1 MNKNAKQMIL
11 RVTVLLVVLITRFYF
26 LSAQT
31 ENNGV
36 IQGRVFNSK
45 NNEPVPFANVVIWN
59 TTSGAS
65 SDFDG
70 NFLFTGVKPGMVE
83 IRVSAVGFRTYISNQ
98 LMVTNARTL
107 YLEVPLEETTVDID
121 EVVVTASPFR
131 MREES
136 PVSMRRIGVSEIE
149 KSPGGNRDISR
160 VLQSFPGVAS
170 TPAFRND
177 LIVRGGGP
185 SENRFYLDDVEIP
198 NLNHFATQGAS
209 GGPVGIINVDFI
221 REVEFY
227 SGAFP
232 ANKGNALSS
241 ILDMRQIDGNPEQ
254 LQFRGAVG
262 ASDLALTLDGPMT
275 PNTTFIFSARR
286 SYLQF
291 LFDVIGLPFLPT
303 YNDFQFKSR
312 TRIDE
317 KREFSIVGLGAIDQF
332 RLNLN
337 ANETEEQRYIL
348 DYLPINEQW
357 NYTIGAV
364 YKRYRE
370 NSYDTWVMS
379 RNYLNNSAYK
389 YRNNDSEDIRTI
401 DYESAEIENKFRLEN
416 TSRRFTNTKIT
427 TGLGFEYAK
436 YTNSTLNTRFFGGQ
450 PVLLDYDSFLDF
462 FKWNLF
468 GQVSRDML
476 DDRLVLSLGLRA
488 DANSYSSSMSN
499 LIDQVSP
506 RFSASYTIVPKLSW
520 NFNTGRFY
528 QQPAYTTL
536 GFRNNEGVLVNR
548 ENNIRYIAADHIV
561 SGFEYRP
568 NEQSS
573 ISVEGFFKNYSDY
586 PFSVV
591 DSIPIASKGG
601 DFGVFGDEEVT
612 STSEG
617 RSYGMELL
625 ARSRDFYDFNIVLS
639 YTLVRSEFKDLVDS
653 YIPTAWDNRH
663 IVNITAQRSFPRN
676 WDAGFR
682 WRFVGGAPYTPF
694 DREKSSLIAAWDAQN
709 MAYPDLQRFNALRL
723 GSFHQLDIR
732 VDKQFFLNNWSLLLY
747 FDVQNVYNFKSDEP
761 DRLSLERDENGR
773 SVIDPA
779 DERRYLMQV
788 IRSDGQG
795 TVLPTVG
802 VIVEF

>member
-1 MNKNAKQMIL
+1 MIA
-11 RVTVLLVVLITRFYF
+11 RITIAFSLF
-26 LSAQT
+26 FAVFSFTFAQT

-36 IQGRVFNSK
+36 IRGRVFNAS

-59 TTSGAS
+59 TPIGAS

-70 NFLFTGVKPGMVE
+70 NFSFAGIKPGMVE
-83 IRVSAVGFRTYISNQ
+83 IRVSAVGFRTFISGQ

-107 YLEVPLEETTVDID
+107 YLEVPMEETTVDID
-121 EVVVTASPFR
+121 EVVVRASPFR

-136 PVSMRRIGVSEIE
+136 PVSMRRIGVAEIE

-185 SENRFYLDDVEIP
+185 SENRFYLDDIEIP

-209 GGPVGIINVDFI
+209 GGPVGIINVDFL

-232 ANKGNALSS
+232 ANRGNTLSS
-241 ILDMRQIDGNPEQ
+241 VVDMRQVDGNPEQ
-254 LQFRGAVG
+254 LQFRGAFG

-275 PNTTFIFSARR
+275 PNTTFILSARR

-337 ANETEEQRYIL
+337 ANETEEQQYIL
-348 DYLPINEQW
+348 DYLPVNEQW
-357 NYTIGAV
+357 NYAIGAV
-364 YKRYRE
+364 YKRYRD
-370 NSYDTWVMS
+370 NSYDTWVLS

-389 YRNNDSEDIRTI
+389 HRNNDTEDIRTI
-401 DYESAEIENKFRLEN
+401 DYESAEIENKFRFEN
-416 TSRRFTNTKIT
+416 TSRRFSNTKIT
-427 TGLGFEYAK
+427 SGLGFEYAK
-436 YTNSTLNTRFFGGQ
+436 YTNSTFNTLFIGGQ
-450 PVLLDYDSFLDF
+450 PLLLDYESYLDL

-468 GQVSRDML
+468 GQVSREMFGE
-476 DDRLVLSLGLRA
+476 RLVLSFGLRT

-499 LIDQVSP
+499 LLDQLSP
-506 RFSASYTIVPKLSW
+506 RFSASWSITPELSW
-520 NFNTGRFY
+520 NFNTGRFF
-528 QQPAYTTL
+528 QLPAYTTL
-536 GFRNNEGVLVNR
+536 GFRNNDGVLVNR
-548 ENNIRYIAADHIV
+548 ENRLTYISADHLV
-561 SGFEYRP
+561 TGFELRP
-568 NEQSS
+568 NDQSS
-573 ISVEGFFKNYSDY
+573 ISVEGFLKNYSNY

-625 ARSRDFYDFNIVLS
+625 ARSRSFYDFNIVMS
-639 YTLVRSEFKDLVDS
+639 YTLVRSEFSNLEGD

-663 IVNITAQRSFPRN
+663 IFNITAQRSLPRN
-676 WDAGFR
+676 WDFGFK

-694 DREKSSLIAAWDAQN
+694 DSEKSSLVAAWDAQN
-709 MAYPDLQRFNALRL
+709 MAYPDLRRFNTERL
-723 GSFHQLDIR
+723 GGFHQLDIR
-732 VDKQFFLNNWSLLLY
+732 IDKQYFLNNWSLLLY
-747 FDVQNVYNFKSDEP
+747 LDVQNVYNFKSDEP
-761 DRLSLERDENGR
+761 DRLSPVRDDTGR
-773 SVIDPA
+773 PLVDSSDQQ
-779 DERRYLMQV
+779 RYLMQV

-802 VIVEF
+802 IIVEF